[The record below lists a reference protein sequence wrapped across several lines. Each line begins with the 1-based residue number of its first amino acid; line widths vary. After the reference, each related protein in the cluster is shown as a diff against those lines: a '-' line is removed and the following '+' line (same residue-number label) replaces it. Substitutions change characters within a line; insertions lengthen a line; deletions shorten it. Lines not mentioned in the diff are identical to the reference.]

1 MPKISDE
8 DQRVIFEIAFAIEDP
23 CGFDALILA
32 REMLFFAR
40 RIRPEHR
47 DAVAR
52 FFASTIIT
60 ETYIQ
65 SGSHRIDLGETHEQ
79 SDNAS
84 S

>member
-1 MPKISDE
+1 MPKLSDE

-23 CGFDALILA
+23 SSLSAVVLA
-32 REMLFFAR
+32 REMLLFAR
-40 RIRPEHR
+40 RIPPEHR

-52 FFASTIIT
+52 FFANTNIT
-60 ETYIQ
+60 KTYIQ
-65 SGSHRIDLGETHEQ
+65 SGSHRRDFGETHEQ